1 MPEPQFTVAL
11 SALVEIEQSPFT
23 EDDPWTWG
31 WSCSLGNYK
40 CRRDHGTDTEA
51 EAVAAAVEHL
61 GSVHG
66 IHTAGEPVEP
76 VPMTDPEAPHED
88 TGPPSKF
95 TDWPENLPREEL
107 IRLLRGY
114 AWKDHQAAQIIA
126 TAFPD
131 EYPLGDGE
139 IIPADERVVFDEDSI
154 AMAEKA
160 VAKIDQL
167 RASVYSKINRRRDE
181 HSKAHELNA
190 ENRRLRVEV
199 ERLTKKY
206 DGMNHIASLAIDSLN
221 RLAGYPTDYAHGDT
235 YEAALKRMR
244 EAG

>member
-160 VAKIDQL
+160 AGE
-167 RASVYSKINRRRDE
+167 INR
-181 HSKAHELNA
+181 
-190 ENRRLRVEV
+190 LRTEV
-199 ERLTKKY
+199 ESLTKKY